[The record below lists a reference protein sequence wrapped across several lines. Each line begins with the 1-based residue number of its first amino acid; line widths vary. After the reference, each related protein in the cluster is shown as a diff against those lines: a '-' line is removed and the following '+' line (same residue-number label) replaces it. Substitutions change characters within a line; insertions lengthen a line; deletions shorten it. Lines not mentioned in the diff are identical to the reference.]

1 MADIKP
7 EKVGDCYKLVLR
19 SMQGTTMPDNSYRFN
34 VDLKDIEGERV
45 RCALKKVRH
54 PPPATYI
61 TRRLWLADGNTWKN
75 SFTDPQG
82 KVNDYNALLSKYGLN
97 VWIYLYYPTRNIYLR
112 ILWNN
117 TENASIRQ
125 TLFSSSL
132 DGINW
137 SGSTTA
143 TNIGLIINVDWSG
156 GALIPFDCYEIDITT
171 TPAGLRMQNIHCPQ
185 LKASYS
191 YDSTTRTTTDIIGH
205 IGNNQNFNPYVMNDA
220 TYNAHDTDCANE
232 ISGDV
237 LRGTSTLDIS
247 FSRVNTPTVKE
258 NVPNVMPFL
267 WFIELVFYNVD

>member
-1 MADIKP
+1 MADIQP

-34 VDLKDIEGERV
+34 VNLKDIEGERV

-61 TRRLWLADGNTWKN
+61 IRRLWFADGNTWKN
-75 SFTDPQG
+75 SVTDSQG
-82 KVNDYNALLSKYGLN
+82 KVNDYNALLAKYGLN
-97 VWIYLYYPTRNIYLR
+97 VWIYLYYPNKNMYLR

-171 TPAGLRMQNIHCPQ
+171 QPAGLRMQNIHCPQ

-191 YDSTTRTTTDIIGH
+191 FDSTTRTTTDIIGH

-220 TYNAHDTDCANE
+220 TYNVHDTDCGNE

-237 LRGTSTLDIS
+237 LRATSTLDIS

-258 NVPNVMPFL
+258 NVPNVMPFTWL
-267 WFIELVFYNVD
+267 IELSLYSVD